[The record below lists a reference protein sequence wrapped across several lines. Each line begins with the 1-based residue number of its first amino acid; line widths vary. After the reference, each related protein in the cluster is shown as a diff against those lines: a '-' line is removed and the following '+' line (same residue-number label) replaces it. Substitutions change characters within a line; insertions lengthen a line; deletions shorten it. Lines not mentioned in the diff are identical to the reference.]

1 MKSTYAISIEK
12 SVYSKMKEIAVKERR
27 SFSNM
32 VEKIL
37 SEYIE
42 KVKDKE

>member
-1 MKSTYAISIEK
+1 MKSVYAISIDK
-12 SVYSKMKEIAVKERR
+12 GIYSKVKELASKERR

-37 SEYIE
+37 SEYLA
-42 KVKDKE
+42 KKKK